1 MAPCLKCIRYIE
13 DTIQHPLHPSHPLSV
28 TIVNRHIKNHCEGI
42 ASHLY
47 KFYTDYTDHKCMLE
61 DELNTPPGQEEDI
74 YSAILTWYS
83 ENPKDLHKVKGSI
96 DELCLWAACIGAVK
110 TKKTSD
116 PIPIFRQWFMYQY
129 LHLMKFL
136 DTIHNDHS
144 IRTTSVLVSPVDEY
158 NGLYD

>member
-1 MAPCLKCIRYIE
+1 
-13 DTIQHPLHPSHPLSV
+13 
-28 TIVNRHIKNHCEGI
+28 
-42 ASHLY
+42 
-47 KFYTDYTDHKCMLE
+47 MLE

-74 YSAILTWYS
+74 YSAILTWYL

-136 DTIHNDHS
+136 DIIHNDHS
-144 IRTTSVLVSPVDEY
+144 PKIIIQSVDHY